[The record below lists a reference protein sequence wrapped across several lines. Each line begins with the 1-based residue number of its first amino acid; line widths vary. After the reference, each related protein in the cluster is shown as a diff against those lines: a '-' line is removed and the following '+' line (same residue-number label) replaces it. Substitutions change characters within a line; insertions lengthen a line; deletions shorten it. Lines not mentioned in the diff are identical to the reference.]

1 MPKSRF
7 FRVAVEGATS
17 DGRQIDGK
25 WIKEM
30 AETYNPETYAA
41 RVNLEHVRGITAEP
55 PFQALGDV
63 LSVKAEEVVIDLAG
77 KQETKLALFAEI
89 EALEPLVAMN
99 KKGQKLFTSIEVN
112 PSFADTG
119 KAYLVGLAVT
129 DSPASLGT
137 EMLQFAASQGDKNP
151 LASRKQAPGNLFTA
165 AAEIDLE
172 LVDDVAAA
180 DAAAAADPTGVFSS
194 IKAFFDR
201 LSPPALSVV
210 EPAQLDAP
218 PAASD
223 PEPAV
228 VALATLVGQ
237 LAATTQGF
245 IQAQT
250 KAHADL
256 SADLAAL
263 KSALEEKPSGNH
275 AARPPAT
282 GGDPAKIKTSF

>member
-17 DGRQIDGK
+17 DGRQIDRK
-25 WIKEM
+25 WIEEM
-30 AETYNPETYAA
+30 AATYNPATYQA

-63 LSVKAEEVVIDLAG
+63 LSVKAEEVTIELAG
-77 KQETKLALFAEI
+77 KQEKKLALFAEI
-89 EALEPLVAMN
+89 EALDPLVAMN

-137 EMLQFAASQGDKNP
+137 EMLQFAASQGEKNP

-165 AAEIDLE
+165 AAEVDLE
-172 LVDDVAAA
+172 LVEEA
-180 DAAAAADPTGVFSS
+180 DPAAAADPTGVFAA
-194 IKAFFDR
+194 IKTFFDG
-201 LSPPALSVV
+201 LSARAAPAAADPAQNPPA
-210 EPAQLDAP
+210 DP
-218 PAASD
+218 PAPAADAS
-223 PEPAV
+223 V
-228 VALATLVGQ
+228 TALAALVGQ
-237 LAATTQGF
+237 LAATTQAF
-245 IQAQT
+245 IQTQT
-250 KAHADL
+250 KAQADL

-263 KSALEEKPSGNH
+263 KATMEAAPAGNH
-275 AARPPAT
+275 SARPAAT
-282 GGDPAKIKTSF
+282 GGDAAAVKTEF